1 MLEIIFVI
9 WLWRVN
15 GRNAIL
21 KGQKPTKYH
30 VLTLV
35 LWFGLEIL
43 GTMGGVIVFGSMNP
57 NTDPLMYGYMF
68 GILGAALGGILSYI
82 IAKNAPQG
90 DYHPEGRQGFNGQPP
105 YNQNPYTQNWNNPTP
120 YGYNGAGE
128 DMLARPATVCIIAE
142 PPAWR
147 DGADDFYLNGV
158 WMCRI
163 AGGSQYSFVTSRKH
177 NIVTVGSQGELAEN
191 NVKFIAAE
199 GGYAEIH
206 TQDGRII
213 PERFKNY
220 TAPPS

>member
-1 MLEIIFVI
+1 MLEIIFII

-30 VLTLV
+30 ILTLV

-43 GTMGGVIVFGSMNP
+43 GTMSGVIIFGSINP
-57 NTDPLMYGYMF
+57 NSDPFMYGYMF

-90 DYHPEGRQGFNGQPP
+90 DYHSEER
-105 YNQNPYTQNWNNPTP
+105 QNWNNPSP
-120 YGYNGAGE
+120 YGYSGTGQ
-128 DMLARPATVCIIAE
+128 DMLASPATVCIIAE
-142 PPAWR
+142 PSAWR
-147 DGADDFYLNGV
+147 DSADDFYLNGV

-206 TQDGRII
+206 TQDGKIL